1 MNMTNK
7 GQGLVLVYTGDGKG
21 KTTAAIGVAI
31 RAKGQGKRVCFI
43 QFIKAP
49 GRSYGEKVIFDGLG
63 IENYQTG
70 VGFTWTKTP
79 AEHREALKTGWALAK
94 EKITSGDYDLV
105 ILDEL
110 NNALAIESF
119 PVDDVLPLEDILATI
134 DGRPEG
140 MHLVITGRS
149 ANEKVMEMADLI
161 TEMKPLKH
169 YYEKGIPAVEGIEF

>member
-1 MNMTNK
+1 MTTK
-7 GQGLVLVYTGDGKG
+7 SQGLVLVYTGDGKG

-49 GRSYGEKVIFDGLG
+49 GRSYGEKVIFDGVG

-79 AEHREALKTGWALAK
+79 EEHREALKTGWSLAK
-94 EKITSGDYDLV
+94 EKIMSGDYDLV

-110 NNALAIESF
+110 NNALAIETF
-119 PVDDVLPLEDILATI
+119 PVDDVLPLEDILSTI

-149 ANEKVMEMADLI
+149 ANEKVKEKADLI

-169 YYEKGIPAVEGIEF
+169 YYDKGIPAVEGIEF

>member
-1 MNMTNK
+1 MTNK

-79 AEHREALKTGWALAK
+79 EEHREALKAGWALAK
-94 EKITSGDYDLV
+94 EKIMSGNYDLV

-119 PVDDVLPLEDILATI
+119 PVNDVIPIEDILTTI
-134 DGRPEG
+134 DGRPKG

-169 YYEKGIPAVEGIEF
+169 YYDKGIPAVEGIEF